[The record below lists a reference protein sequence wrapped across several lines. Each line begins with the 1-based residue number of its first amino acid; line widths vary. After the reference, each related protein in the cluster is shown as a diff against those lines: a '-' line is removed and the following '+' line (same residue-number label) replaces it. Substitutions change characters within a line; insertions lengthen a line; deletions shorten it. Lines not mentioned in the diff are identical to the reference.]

1 MTENFETYQLVLGNR
16 ILNANI
22 HNRFV
27 SCITRG
33 ERGYGKSMY
42 NLKVMAMVFYKLFEL
57 SEKDAWEHALD
68 HIIFSPYEY
77 MKKIEYNY
85 DNNIISPVWCL
96 DDAGVH
102 FTGMM
107 FFRSPHL
114 YALVNGSFDTLRTVT
129 NALLINCPYK
139 NKLMSGLQQYD
150 DREITLYINSGGNE
164 YGRKAVCIKW
174 YRLPSGKRE
183 WYKDF
188 EDHFSCYVPKW
199 VYTKYIERR
208 RFYNKQISSEW
219 KKRME
224 KMDK

>member
-1 MTENFETYQLVLGNR
+1 MDSWNLVLGNR
-16 ILNANI
+16 IVNANKR
-22 HNRFV
+22 NRFV

-42 NLKVMAMVFYKLFEL
+42 NLKVMAMVYHNLFEL
-57 SEKDAWEHALD
+57 NEKESWLRALD
-68 HIIFSPYEY
+68 NVIFSPYEY

-85 DNNIISPVWCL
+85 DHDVISPVWCL

-114 YALVNGSFDTLRTVT
+114 FALVNGSFDTLRTVT

-139 NKLMSGLQQYD
+139 DKLMNGLKQYD
-150 DREITLYINSGGNE
+150 DREVTLYIDDGGE
-164 YGRKAVCIKW
+164 YDRKAVCIKW
-174 YRLPSGKRE
+174 YRLPDGKRH

-199 VYTKYIERR
+199 VYTKYIEKR
-208 RFYNKQISSEW
+208 RFYNKQISNEW
-219 KKRME
+219 KKH
-224 KMDK
+224 MDKLES